1 MDKIN
6 FSFSDTIAGYVVD
19 YDKDLDSFRIRTSDN
34 REFTVKFAPN
44 SYAWIANN
52 LNEPRQ
58 WCKDQMR
65 SMLTPGRFLFVYG
78 TFYNEGGGFNFV
90 AQYLVFLGPQPDE
103 YGFEKRDWWVRQI
116 RALGEFYLRAQFGGN
131 EVDYDNYRTTIK
143 LTGEKDKD
151 NYRQETDTISRLV
164 YGFASA
170 YMLTGDDRFLEAA
183 EKGTEYL
190 RDHMRFYD
198 ADENIVY
205 WYHGIDV
212 DGGRE
217 TRSSPRSSATTSTP
231 SRPTS
236 RSMPWPARSRPTA
249 SRAIRASCRDAEMTV
264 DLFDRFFLDK
274 EKGGYFSHLD
284 PITLDPRSEAL
295 GANRAKKNWNS
306 VGDHA
311 PAYLIN
317 LYLATGEE
325 RYGRMLEVHL
335 RHHRQALPRLRPQP
349 VRAGEVLRGLVARL
363 DPHVA
368 AEPRRDRPQPQDR
381 LEPHAH
387 VQPEAQAGVRGL
399 GAQDRR
405 GDAGHRR

>member
-19 YDKDLDSFRIRTSDN
+19 SDKGADSFRIRTSDG
-34 REFTVKFAPN
+34 REFIAKFGPN

-58 WCKDQMR
+58 WCTDQMR
-65 SMLTPGRFLFVYG
+65 AMLSPGRFLFVYG

-90 AQYLVFLGPQPDE
+90 AQYLVFLAARPDE

-131 EVDYDNYRTTIK
+131 EVNYDDYRTIIK
-143 LTGEKDKD
+143 VTGEKDKD

-190 RDHMRFYD
+190 REHMRFYD
-198 ADENIVY
+198 VDENIVY

-212 DGGRE
+212 AGGGRR
-217 TRSSPRSSATTSTP
+217 RSSHRSSATTSTP

-236 RSMPWPARSRPTA
+236 RSTPWPAPSRPTA
-249 SRAIRASCRDAEMTV
+249 SVAIR
-264 DLFDRFFLDK
+264 
-274 EKGGYFSHLD
+274 GFSR
-284 PITLDPRSEAL
+284 TR
-295 GANRAKKNWNS
+295 K
-306 VGDHA
+306 
-311 PAYLIN
+311 
-317 LYLATGEE
+317 
-325 RYGRMLEVHL
+325 
-335 RHHRQALPRLRPQP
+335 
-349 VRAGEVLRGLVARL
+349 
-363 DPHVA
+363 
-368 AEPRRDRPQPQDR
+368 
-381 LEPHAH
+381 
-387 VQPEAQAGVRGL
+387 
-399 GAQDRR
+399 
-405 GDAGHRR
+405 